1 MDINYKKY
9 KKSGV
14 ICEKPCKSVLHP
26 LLRVSVILSTTCARE
41 SQDLEEEGGT
51 GRRRDGRRNPTTTA
65 MPTPVKVATFA
76 TTTDETRTSGE
87 MGLLTRHCSQFFSA
101 ISWTIFCGTL

>member
-51 GRRRDGRRNPTTTA
+51 GRRREGGRDMVMEEGRPDGGAQPRPPKSRL
-65 MPTPVKVATFA
+65 
-76 TTTDETRTSGE
+76 GE
-87 MGLLTRHCSQFFSA
+87 E
-101 ISWTIFCGTL
+101 CGVS